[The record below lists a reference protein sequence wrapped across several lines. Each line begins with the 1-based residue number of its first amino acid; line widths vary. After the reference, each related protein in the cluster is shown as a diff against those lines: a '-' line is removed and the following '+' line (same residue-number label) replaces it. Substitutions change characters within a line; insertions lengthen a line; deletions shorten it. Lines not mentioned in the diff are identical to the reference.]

1 MSTPESLHQIL
12 TSTEDGILRLSINR
26 PEKKN
31 ALTLSMYEA
40 MIECIEQ
47 ADRDDSVWVLL
58 IHGNGGNF
66 TAGND
71 LTDFLRNPPKDES
84 GPVFR
89 FMYAI
94 SRMKKPV
101 VAAVDGVAIG
111 IGTTMLLHCDLVY
124 AAPDAK
130 FLMPFVNLG
139 LNPEAGSSYLL
150 PLLAGFHRAAELL
163 MLGEPFTAEKA
174 AEVGL
179 VNQVISG
186 SNVLDYALKQARKL
200 ASKPQASV
208 LLTKKLLK
216 DAHAEIV
223 QRTISKEA
231 LILIER
237 LGSPEAVAAFE
248 AILKRK

>member
-1 MSTPESLHQIL
+1 MSTPESLHEIL
-12 TSTEDGILRLSINR
+12 TSTEDGIHHLSMNR

-40 MIECIEQ
+40 MIDCIEQ
-47 ADRDDSVWVLL
+47 ADRDDSVRVLL
-58 IHGNGGNF
+58 IHGEGGNF

-71 LTDFLRNPPKDES
+71 LTDFLQNPPKDES
-84 GPVFR
+84 GAVFR

-124 AAPDAK
+124 AGADAK

-150 PLLAGFHRAAELL
+150 PLLAGYHRAAELL
-163 MLGEPFTAEKA
+163 MLGEPFTAERA
-174 AEVGL
+174 AEIGL
-179 VNQVISG
+179 VDQVVSG
-186 SNVLDYALKQARKL
+186 SNVLDYALQQARKL
-200 ASKPQASV
+200 VSKPQASV

-231 LILIER
+231 LILIDR